1 MIVYEIYH
9 NKSVCN
15 ITMGEIQLK
24 WVANEACNNVR
35 SCKITTTPAPTPI
48 KNVDQKEHV
57 KIHLKP

>member
-1 MIVYEIYH
+1 
-9 NKSVCN
+9 
-15 ITMGEIQLK
+15 MGEIQLK